1 MWFWRLLMVSMSSWT
16 ELIVALEYKIRSV
29 NYCENFQKVESV
41 TGRTDIFSLVLCKFW
56 WLWNYLYFLTGQY
69 KVTGTVSEATGQAFG
84 TDLKVTYGEQ
94 HVTLK
99 SDFKR
104 PSPSDIQ
111 VNILLYPSQY
121 QDFGINLIW
130 KYKRDKNDVSVC
142 MLVM

>member
-1 MWFWRLLMVSMSSWT
+1 
-16 ELIVALEYKIRSV
+16 
-29 NYCENFQKVESV
+29 
-41 TGRTDIFSLVLCKFW
+41 
-56 WLWNYLYFLTGQY
+56 
-69 KVTGTVSEATGQAFG
+69 VTGTVSEATGQAFG